1 MSNIQKE
8 TIDAVRTSL
17 SAARM
22 ATFENAAGVNSPDDP
37 AGLLLYAW
45 NAGVSGAFMA
55 PLHICEVVIRN
66 AVSNALE
73 AIYGPE
79 WPWSTTFETSLPN
92 PARGY
97 KPRIDLAN
105 ARKSAQSTGKVIPEL
120 KFVFWQKMFT
130 SRYDNRIWDQHLL
143 RVMPNLDQSESI
155 ATLRTAVYGDLE
167 RLRLLRNR
175 IAHHEPIFSRP
186 LIEDYQTA
194 LKLVTYCCAAT
205 AQWMDSNQN
214 AKAILATKP

>member
-73 AIYGPE
+73 AIYGPR
-79 WPWSTTFETSLPN
+79 WPWSTTFERSLPN
-92 PARGY
+92 PPKGY

-105 ARKSAQSTGKVIPEL
+105 ARRSAQSTGKVIPEL

-130 SRYDNRIWDQHLL
+130 SRYDTRIWDEHLL

-167 RLRLLRNR
+167 SLRLLRNR

-186 LIEDYQTA
+186 LIDDYQTA
-194 LKLVTYCCAAT
+194 QKLVTYCCAAT